1 MVWKFFSFKIICS
14 KGKNGLRGGKY
25 VHLMLQ
31 KQMETVDSY
40 PTGANRNESWRG
52 EGKCQHGESLESRE
66 EKQAAMR
73 LQ

>member
-1 MVWKFFSFKIICS
+1 M
-14 KGKNGLRGGKY
+14 LR
-25 VHLMLQ
+25 

-66 EKQAAMR
+66 EKQAAMK